1 MLRKRRETEI
11 AELAETVADSFF
23 PSQNADLEAIA
34 AINSITFDYGSYDS
48 CFDGMLQ
55 YRAGRFHIFLNVD
68 KLGKPNSPR
77 TRFTLAH
84 ELGHFYIDEHR
95 NALKSGKVN
104 SHTSMVEIYNNNNLA
119 EFEADCFASN
129 LLMPNNRFMLACRGS
144 KKFGLAAVLHL
155 SNVFQVSVLSAAVKY
170 VKRDMRPCVIIK
182 WGTTDYQWSLQSKS
196 FMSLFSKKLYLGF
209 APGRDTA
216 TYNAM
221 HQTEAY
227 SLDFHK
233 SVSTLS
239 TWCKAIYPSSKE
251 NHILIEE
258 SIKLGT
264 YGGITLLT
272 LSNI

>member
-1 MLRKRRETEI
+1 MLRKKRETEI
-11 AELAETVADSFF
+11 AELAETVADSFSS
-23 PSQNADLEAIA
+23 SQNVDLEAIA
-34 AINSITFDYGSYDS
+34 AANSITFDYGSYDY

-77 TRFTLAH
+77 SRFTMAH

-119 EFEADCFASN
+119 EMEADCFASN
-129 LLMPNNRFMLACRGS
+129 LLMPESRFVHACRGS
-144 KKFGLAAVLHL
+144 RRFGLDAVLYL
-155 SNVFQVSVLSAAVKY
+155 SNVFQVSVLSAAVNY
-170 VKRDMRPCVIIK
+170 VKRDMKPCIIIK
-182 WGTTDYQWSLQSKS
+182 WGTAGYQWSLQSKS
-196 FMSLFSKKLYLGF
+196 FMTLLSKKLYLDF
-209 APGRDTA
+209 SPGRDTA
-216 TYNAM
+216 TYKAM

-251 NHILIEE
+251 NYILNEE

-272 LSNI
+272 VNSI